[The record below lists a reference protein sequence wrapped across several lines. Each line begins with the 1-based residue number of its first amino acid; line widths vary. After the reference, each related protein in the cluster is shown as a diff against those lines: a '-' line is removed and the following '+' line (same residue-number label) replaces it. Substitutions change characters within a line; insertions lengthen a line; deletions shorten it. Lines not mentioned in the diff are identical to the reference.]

1 MTTAAKP
8 RSWKRGVLTG
18 LVVVLLLDGVLL
30 VVNWRAARASMHS
43 QREQAAR
50 LNRQADQLA
59 SDVTRAEAIRGRI
72 PQVKQNSDRFYADQF
87 LPAATG
93 YSSIVAELGELAGH
107 SGLKTG
113 GISFKQKELEKR
125 GVTEIQI
132 SASVEG
138 DYPSLIHF
146 INGLE
151 RSKNFYLLDDLRLAS
166 VTTGSIKLQL
176 ELRTYFRD

>member
-1 MTTAAKP
+1 MNTAAKP
-8 RSWKRGVLTG
+8 RSWKRSVLIG
-18 LVVVLLLDGVLL
+18 LVVVLLLDGALL
-30 VVNWRAARASMHS
+30 VVDWRAARASMRS
-43 QREQAAR
+43 QREQAAQ
-50 LNRQADQLA
+50 LNRQAALLA
-59 SDVTRAEAIRGRI
+59 SDVARADSIRSRI
-72 PQVKQNSDRFYADQF
+72 PLVKQNSDRFYADQF

-113 GISFKQKELEKR
+113 GISFKQKELPKR

-151 RSKNFYLLDDLRLAS
+151 RSKNFYLLDNLQLAS